1 MLTRWHSLKRFA
13 QRNPKL
19 AWGSLIGAGGLLY
32 LKAWL
37 PLTNL
42 GIPCV
47 FHEVTGLYC
56 PGCGMTRAAL
66 SAFELDF
73 EQALRFN
80 VLPAVLI
87 PLGIAYAW
95 ANRKKRKRASYVLIG
110 AMLALTLLFGVL
122 RNIPPFDWLAPT
134 VIG

>member
-1 MLTRWHSLKRFA
+1 M
-13 QRNPKL
+13 
-19 AWGSLIGAGGLLY
+19 
-32 LKAWL
+32 KAWL